1 MAPDIRDTV
10 VDFVMYWSSRT
21 GLATLLLVG
30 WIKISR
36 SKFYDWKMRY
46 GRVNEHNGSVPRD
59 HWLEPWERE
68 AIVTFHDEYP
78 LEGYRRLT
86 FMMMD
91 ADVMAVSPS
100 TTYRVLKTAGRIGR
114 RVGAPSS
121 KGKGFHQPERPHQH
135 WHIDISHL
143 NICGTFYYLC
153 SLLDGY
159 SRLIVHWEIR
169 EAMKEDDVEIIIQRA
184 LERYPGVKPRIISDN
199 GPQFIARDFKLFIR
213 QTGLEHVRTSPY
225 YPQSNGKLER
235 FHRTLKADGLRPQT
249 PLSLEDARRI
259 VARFVEYY
267 NEVRLHS
274 AIGYVTPRA
283 MLEGRRDEIHAER
296 DRKLEEA
303 RERRRR
309 ARQQVA

>member
-1 MAPDIRDTV
+1 
-10 VDFVMYWSSRT
+10 MYWSSRT